1 MKQRK
6 CLMLLVATVG
16 IWPLTS
22 VAQQRAL
29 PVVGFL
35 NSASADGYSL
45 MAEAF
50 RQGMK
55 ETGYVAGQN
64 VTIEYRWADN
74 IYDRLPA
81 LARDLVERQV
91 SVIAANSPAIAPA
104 KAATTTIPITFLSG
118 DDPVRLGFV
127 ASLAKPGGNATG
139 VTIFSGVLA
148 AKRLGLLRELVPQ
161 ARKIA
166 ILINS
171 GWPAAAQFQADVET
185 AARAMALPIQ
195 VLHANNE
202 NEIDAA
208 FNDLRADALLV
219 GPGPFYDSRRDKLVA
234 LAARAAIPAAYE
246 SRATAVAGGLISYGA
261 SVQDGYRQ
269 VGVYTGRV
277 LKGEKPVDM
286 PVTQPTKFEFVI
298 NLQTAKTLGVAV
310 PASILAAV
318 DEVIE

>member
-1 MKQRK
+1 MKRRE
-6 CLMLLVATVG
+6 CITLLVAAAG

-35 NSASADGYSL
+35 NSASADGYGP

-50 RQGMK
+50 RQGLK
-55 ETGYVAGQN
+55 EIGYLEGQN
-64 VTIEYRWADN
+64 VTIEYRWAN
-74 IYDRLPA
+74 NVYDRLPA
-81 LARDLVERQV
+81 LATDLVERQV
-91 SVIAANSPAIAPA
+91 TVIVANSPAIAPA
-104 KAATTTIPITFLSG
+104 QAATKTIPITFMSG

-139 VTIFSGVLA
+139 VTIFSGGLA
-148 AKRLGLLRELVPQ
+148 AKRLGLLRELIPQ
-161 ARKIA
+161 AKTIA
-166 ILINS
+166 VLINTS
-171 GWPAAAQFQADVET
+171 WPAAVQFQADVEA

-195 VLHANNE
+195 VLQANNE
-202 NEIDAA
+202 SELDDA
-208 FNDLRADALLV
+208 FNGLRADALLV

-234 LAARAAIPAAYE
+234 LAAKVAIPAAYE
-246 SRATAVAGGLISYGA
+246 SRATAIVGGLISYGA

-277 LKGEKPVDM
+277 LKGEKPADM
-286 PVTQPTKFEFVI
+286 PVMQPTKFEFVI
-298 NLQTAKTLGVAV
+298 NLQTAKALGVAV
-310 PASILAAV
+310 PASLLAAV